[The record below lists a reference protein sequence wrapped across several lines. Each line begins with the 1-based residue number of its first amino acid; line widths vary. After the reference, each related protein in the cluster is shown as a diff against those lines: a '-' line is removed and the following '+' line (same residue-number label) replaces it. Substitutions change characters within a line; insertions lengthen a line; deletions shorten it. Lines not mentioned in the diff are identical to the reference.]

1 MSKKFSKNLT
11 FNLVLLIFR
20 QLLITL
26 SIIILS
32 GLFFITLGEVEL
44 ESRRIHPIF
53 IIVFIFLISI
63 LISTTVSIF
72 VSKSFLRPI
81 HQISQATKKIANGDF
96 DVSLDSTYAQSE
108 ISELIDN
115 FNIMAKDLKNIE
127 ILKND
132 FIDNVSHEFKTPL
145 STISGYSAL
154 LQDENLT
161 IEERR
166 AYTQNIIDSSA
177 KLNALLS
184 NILKLS
190 KLENG
195 EIKMVKNVY
204 AVDEQIRQAILSL
217 EKAWSDKNI
226 DLDIELDN
234 CKCLGY
240 EQLNEHI
247 WLNIISNAIKFSNYG
262 GKVEI
267 YLKKLSDTAIFSVTD
282 YGIGMDTEIQNK
294 IFDKFYQ
301 GDNSHNKE
309 GNGLGLAL
317 VKKIVRMNDYD
328 ISVKSV
334 YGQGSTFTVTI
345 PLK

>member
-247 WLNIISNAIKFSNYG
+247 WLNIIMQLNFQTMAEK
-262 GKVEI
+262 
-267 YLKKLSDTAIFSVTD
+267 
-282 YGIGMDTEIQNK
+282 
-294 IFDKFYQ
+294 
-301 GDNSHNKE
+301 
-309 GNGLGLAL
+309 
-317 VKKIVRMNDYD
+317 
-328 ISVKSV
+328 
-334 YGQGSTFTVTI
+334 
-345 PLK
+345 